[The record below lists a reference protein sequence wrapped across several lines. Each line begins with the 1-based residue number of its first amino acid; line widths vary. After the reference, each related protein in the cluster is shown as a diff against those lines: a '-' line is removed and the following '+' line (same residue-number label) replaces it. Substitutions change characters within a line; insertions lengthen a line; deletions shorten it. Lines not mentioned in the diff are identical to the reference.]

1 MKEFGVANIKKKPK
15 KVDTTDIE
23 EYLEQIPP
31 PPQEH
36 AYELK
41 MERRL
46 KHMLEEQEKK
56 KTKKRTFPKISVDTR
71 DRFASFTNLHIQ
83 SICLKISACCHS

>member
-1 MKEFGVANIKKKPK
+1 MAGRKERQKKTKAE
-15 KVDTTDIE
+15 TTDIE
-23 EYLEQIPP
+23 QYLKQLPAPP
-31 PPQEH
+31 EEH

-56 KTKKRTFPKISVDTR
+56 KTKK
-71 DRFASFTNLHIQ
+71 NL
-83 SICLKISACCHS
+83 S